1 MGGASKKVGSREP
14 MLRGTLFTMRRK
26 CGKPTCRCVNGETHE
41 SPALAF
47 PVAFLLSDAPF
58 RYGDSAIGLLGLAGA
73 AGALCASVAG
83 RLADRG
89 LARIERIGAAAS
101 IAGSFG
107 ILWLGRS
114 SIVLVIVG
122 VLVLD
127 VGVQGVQVLN
137 QSTVYELVPW
147 ARSRI
152 NGVYMTTYFIGGA
165 LGSAGGAFAYDHR
178 GWRAVC
184 ILGAALG
191 LAAVTQAARPE
202 QVESGRP
209 ESGNRAET

>member
-1 MGGASKKVGSREP
+1 M
-14 MLRGTLFTMRRK
+14 
-26 CGKPTCRCVNGETHE
+26 
-41 SPALAF
+41 
-47 PVAFLLSDAPF
+47 
-58 RYGDSAIGLLGLAGA
+58 
-73 AGALCASVAG
+73 
-83 RLADRG
+83 
-89 LARIERIGAAAS
+89 
-101 IAGSFG
+101 
-107 ILWLGRS
+107 GRS

-127 VGVQGVQVLN
+127 VGVQRVQVLN
-137 QSTVYELVPW
+137 QSTVYELVPG

-152 NGVYMTTYFIGGA
+152 NGVCMTTHFIGGA
-165 LGSAGGAFAYDHR
+165 LGSAGGAFAYDHG

-191 LAAVTQAARPE
+191 LAALTQAARPE

>member
-1 MGGASKKVGSREP
+1 
-14 MLRGTLFTMRRK
+14 MRRK

-83 RLADRG
+83 RLSDRG

-114 SIVLVIVG
+114 SIVLAIVG

-137 QSTVYELVPW
+137 QSTLYELVPG

-178 GWRAVC
+178 GWRTVC

-191 LAAVTQAARPE
+191 LVALTQAARPE

>member
-1 MGGASKKVGSREP
+1 
-14 MLRGTLFTMRRK
+14 MRRK

-147 ARSRI
+147 GTQPDQRGLHDDLLHRRGTGFGRWRVRLRPQRLASGVHSRRRARSCR
-152 NGVYMTTYFIGGA
+152 GDPGGPTRTGGIWA
-165 LGSAGGAFAYDHR
+165 AGIR
-178 GWRAVC
+178 K
-184 ILGAALG
+184 
-191 LAAVTQAARPE
+191 Q
-202 QVESGRP
+202 S
-209 ESGNRAET
+209 